1 MAVTI
6 KDIAKIAGV
15 STSTVSRCLNNNTRI
30 SLATRERVKKIADDL
45 GFVPNNSAKSLSTK
59 KTGLVGI
66 VYQESLDF
74 DGSRSY
80 IDALFINLR
89 HELERLQMDTIQV
102 EAINTHTHESNA
114 IRLIKENKIDGFLFL
129 HTQVTPDDLQ
139 ALKKYNIPAVQVHFP
154 PRFTDMK
161 CLDYF
166 ISDNFYG
173 GVIAGEHL
181 IKKHCKKTL
190 LVRCSPNIGREYD
203 DRTNGFIKALE
214 DNHMKQD
221 MNLVFEIKC
230 DVATAYNF
238 VLEHIELIKTCD
250 SIFAQAD
257 VLAVGMIQALKEEGI
272 RVPEDIKV
280 VGFDDSYYSRLLPP
294 FITTIHQ
301 PKEQI
306 TEKATK
312 RIKDLISGADNDLLI
327 QEEIK
332 PYLIERESSK

>member
-1 MAVTI
+1 MSVTI
-6 KDIAKIAGV
+6 KDIAKLAEV

-30 SLATRERVKKIADDL
+30 SVATRTRVKKIADEL

-59 KTGLVGI
+59 KTGLIGL

-80 IDALFINLR
+80 IDSLFINLR

-129 HTQVTPDDLQ
+129 HTQITPDDLK
-139 ALKKYNIPAVQVHFP
+139 ALNTYDIPAVQVHFAP
-154 PRFTDMK
+154 QFTDLK
-161 CLDYF
+161 RLDYF

-173 GVIAGEHL
+173 GYIAAQHL
-181 IKKHCKKTL
+181 IEKNCRKTL
-190 LVRCSPNIGREYD
+190 LLRSSPNIGSEYD
-203 DRTNGFIKALE
+203 DRTDGFIKAYS
-214 DNHMKQD
+214 DQ
-221 MNLVFEIKC
+221 NLSVDKNLIFEIKC
-230 DVATAYNF
+230 DVATAYEFTLNH
-238 VLEHIELIKTCD
+238 LDIIKTCD

-257 VLAVGMIQALKEEGI
+257 VLAVGMIQALKSVGI
-272 RVPEDIKV
+272 NVPTDIKV

-301 PKEQI
+301 PREEISK
-306 TEKATK
+306 KAIK
-312 RIKDLISGADNDLLI
+312 RIKDLISKGDVEELV